1 MNTFHNLL
9 SPTGH
14 PNIGLINDLNS
25 CIRLGSLASSFSLV
39 KSVKDYIFMTN
50 GLARGFNSL
59 VGFAINGFIVKGYS
73 DGILTI
79 GCHRLNVK
87 QLREVLGL

>member
-1 MNTFHNLL
+1 MYIGQDEVLYSYGSHYPMARRYRPYQGNTL
-9 SPTGH
+9 
-14 PNIGLINDLNS
+14 
-25 CIRLGSLASSFSLV
+25 
-39 KSVKDYIFMTN
+39 KDYIFMTN